1 MRAPPFV
8 HPLCL
13 IALFLIRLRCLAELE
28 PIAAEKINEVDGVDH
43 VLMSQRISNGR
54 VTLLPEHCFFSGD
67 SKNLKLSGPSKSPT
81 ADPLGLNAGNSYA
94 SVDGLQ
100 SPSQKVVW
108 PLWLSSEGT
117 IHGKIISKGSGSLT
131 VKLGAMSQTVSPAGG
146 TVEFKFEKTPRGQ
159 VELSVNPKT
168 FSGSIERI
176 ELDGPALKDAKLLR
190 ARWRPA
196 AIHSSFTSSNLGKE
210 ESRLWIMEVRPH
222 QIEKDFYSP
231 ITTPFG
237 YFGSTFNA
245 DGSSGGINFSMW
257 SYEAGKEEPPIAQL
271 SHLLSVGSQKASF
284 GGFGHEG
291 TGVKLRD
298 WNPYEGLKVASG
310 ALALRLDPGKPYDTY
325 TAYFY
330 DQTLETWR
338 LFASGR
344 KWSQQRGTQNLL
356 PGCFVE
362 VPGPPHVERSGQIV
376 RTADFRGWCRDSK
389 GIWHHLD
396 KMQGD
401 KADASREQTNC
412 LWARSDDNW
421 FRMSIGGLLHFR
433 YPKSA
438 DIQIP
443 KFNSLPP
450 FLSPDKVKV
459 LDENPTTVR
468 FLSTRVQG
476 DSLVGE
482 LEVNSLSRTPSK
494 VTAFYGPTDALSFSE
509 RWEKKTELGEMTTGK
524 HHFKITGVP
533 RSGFLRIQVKNET
546 GIFFTHEPSSWK

>member
-81 ADPLGLNAGNSYA
+81 ADPLGLNAGNSYV

-330 DQTLETWR
+330 DQTLEAWR

-344 KWSQQRGTQNLL
+344 KWSEQRGTKNLL

-362 VPGPPHVERSGQIV
+362 VPGPPHIERSGQIV

-438 DIQIP
+438 EIQIP

-494 VTAFYGPTDALSFSE
+494 VTAFFGPTDALSFSE

-533 RSGFLRIQVKNET
+533 RRGFLRIQVKNET
-546 GIFFTHEPSSWK
+546 GIFFTPEPSSWK

>member
-8 HPLCL
+8 HPLGL
-13 IALFLIRLRCLAELE
+13 IAIFLINPHCLAELE
-28 PIAAEKINEVDGVDH
+28 PLAVEKINEVDGVDH
-43 VLMSQRISNGR
+43 VLMSQRISNAR

-67 SKNLKLSGPSKSPT
+67 SKNLKLSGPSKSPA
-81 ADPLGLNAGNSYA
+81 ADPLSLNGGNSYA

-100 SPSQKVVW
+100 NSNQKVVW
-108 PLWLSSEGT
+108 PLWLSSEGA
-117 IHGKIISKGSGSLT
+117 IHGKIISKGNGSIT
-131 VKLGAMSQTVSPAGG
+131 VILGTTSQTVSSQGG
-146 TVEFKFEKTPRGQ
+146 EIDFKFDKTPKGQ
-159 VELSVNPKT
+159 VELCVNPKT

-210 ESRLWIMEVRPH
+210 QSQLWIMEVRPH
-222 QIEKDFYSP
+222 KIEKDFYSP

-245 DGSSGGINFSMW
+245 DGSCGGINFSMW
-257 SYEAGKEEPPIAQL
+257 SYEAGKEEPPMAQL
-271 SHLLSVGSQKASF
+271 SHLLSVGSPKASF

-298 WNPYEGLKVASG
+298 WNPYEGLKVTSG

-330 DQTLETWR
+330 DQTLAAWR

-344 KWSQQRGTQNLL
+344 KWSEQRGTQNLL

-362 VPGPPHVERSGQIV
+362 VPGPPHLERSGQIV
-376 RTADFRGWCRDSK
+376 RTADFRGWCRDAR

-396 KMQGD
+396 KMLGD

-412 LWARSDDNW
+412 LWARSEDNW

-433 YPKSA
+433 YPKST
-438 DIQIP
+438 DVQIP
-443 KFNSLPP
+443 KFSTLPA
-450 FLSPDKVKV
+450 FLSPEKVKL
-459 LDENPTTVR
+459 LDQIPTMVR
-468 FLSTRVQG
+468 LVATGVQG

-482 LEVNSLSRTPSK
+482 LEVSSLSRTPSQL
-494 VTAFYGPTDALSFSE
+494 TAFYGPTDALSFSE
-509 RWEKKTELGEMTTGK
+509 RWEKKTELGEMAAGK
-524 HHFKITGVP
+524 HRFKINGVP

-546 GIFFTHEPSSWK
+546 GIFFTPEPSSWE